1 MSRPEQLPLDLPHR
15 PARGMEDFLV
25 ADCNRAA
32 VAWIDRWP
40 QWPAPLVVICGPEAC
55 GKSHLVHVWQARSGG
70 SIIDAAELE
79 RFDPGAVM
87 GKFALAIEDAG
98 PGLSAAGQRN
108 FFHLYNI
115 AGENGGSL
123 LATSRLPPGQWKIA
137 IPDLASRLAGAPLAA
152 IGAPD
157 DALLAAVIVKLLA
170 DRQLKVGAEI
180 VSYLVP
186 RIERSFGAVRRIVAA
201 IDATALAQG
210 RNVTVALVR
219 DVLERTV
226 PDRDGDA

>member
-40 QWPAPLVVICGPEAC
+40 QWPGPLVVICGPEAC
-55 GKSHLVHVWQARSGG
+55 GKSHLAHVWQARSGG
-70 SIIDAAELE
+70 TIIDAAELE
-79 RFDPGAVM
+79 RFDPGMVL

-98 PGLSAAGQRN
+98 PGLSTAGQRN

-115 AGENGGSL
+115 AGESGGSL
-123 LATSRLPPGQWKIA
+123 LATSRLLPGQWKIA
-137 IPDLASRLAGAPLAA
+137 IPDLASRVAAAPLAV

-157 DALLAAVIVKLLA
+157 DALLAAVIVKLLS

-180 VSYLVP
+180 VSYLIP
-186 RIERSFGAVRRIVAA
+186 RIERSFAAVRRVVAA
-201 IDATALAQG
+201 IDAAALAQG

-219 DVLERTV
+219 DVLERNM
-226 PDRDGDA
+226 PDRDGGA